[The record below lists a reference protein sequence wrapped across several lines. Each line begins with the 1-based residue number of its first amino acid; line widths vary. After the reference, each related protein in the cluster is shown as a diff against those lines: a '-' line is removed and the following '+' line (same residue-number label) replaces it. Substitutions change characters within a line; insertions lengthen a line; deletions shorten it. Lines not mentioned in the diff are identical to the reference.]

1 MAVRSRNILHETGL
15 GSGFSIRLSILA
27 ARLFSFFAYHTPLRI
42 GYLLADLTGVW
53 MFLRF
58 HNYRR
63 AVMSNLRTVYGG
75 DVPER
80 ELRKR
85 ARWVFRTSSRNF
97 WDLASLPRL
106 DRERLEAMHYV
117 DEGSWELID
126 EAMAKGAG
134 AILIS
139 AHMGAFDFIGQYVL
153 TGRHRPLVLTSSTVP
168 DYLFAG
174 VTHWRS
180 SLGIRLEVVNSHSL
194 RHIVQ
199 AMRKG
204 EFVAMVGDRTF
215 GAKGYP
221 VEFFGKQTT
230 LPVGAVKLARETG
243 APLIPVFAYR
253 KSIRH
258 RTHEFYF
265 RIFEPIYI
273 EKTKNRELDVAVGM
287 KRVVAVLEDA
297 IRRAPEQWVMFQ
309 PVWPECEAPGVSL

>member
-1 MAVRSRNILHETGL
+1 MAVRSRNALSDLGL
-15 GSGFSIRLSILA
+15 GTGYSVRASVLA
-27 ARLFSFFAYHTPLRI
+27 ARVFSFFAFHLPLSL
-42 GYLLADLTGVW
+42 GYLLADITAVW

-58 HNYRR
+58 HTYRR
-63 AVMSNLRTVYGG
+63 AVMDNLRAVYAGAL
-75 DVPER
+75 PER

-85 ARWVFRTSSRNF
+85 ARWVFRTSCRNF

-117 DEGSWELID
+117 EEGSWELID

-134 AILIS
+134 AILVS

-153 TGRHRPLVLTSSTVP
+153 TSRHRPLVLTSSTVP

-174 VTHWRS
+174 VTYWRS
-180 SLGIRLEVVNSHSL
+180 SLGIRLEVVNSHSI

-204 EFVAMVGDRTF
+204 EFVAMVGDRNF

-221 VEFFGKQTT
+221 VDFFGQPTT

-253 KSIRH
+253 KSIRD
-258 RTHEFYF
+258 RRHEFYF
-265 RIFEPIYI
+265 RIIDPIYI
-273 EKTKNRELDVAVGM
+273 ERTDDRERDVRAGM
-287 KRVVAVLEDA
+287 ERVVGVLEDA

-309 PVWPECEAPGVSL
+309 PVWPE